1 MRISDWSSDVCSSDL
16 GDPAAAIIILDIR
29 LPRIVA
35 AAVVGAALGL
45 CGAALQAL
53 TRNPLA
59 EPGILGVSAA
69 ATLGATLTLYF
80 GLAAVWSW
88 ALPLGAIGGALLV
101 TALLASAAV
110 RTQGMASL
118 ILIGVGLSQSEE
130 HTSELQSLMRIS
142 Y

>member
-1 MRISDWSSDVCSSDL
+1 MTKRVNLILPALLMLAALLALTVGPDGVSPRMLADAIGG

-69 ATLGATLTLYF
+69 
-80 GLAAVWSW
+80 
-88 ALPLGAIGGALLV
+88 
-101 TALLASAAV
+101 
-110 RTQGMASL
+110 R
-118 ILIGVGLSQSEE
+118 SEE
-130 HTSELQSLMRIS
+130 RRVGKECVSMCRSRWSS
-142 Y
+142 YH